1 MNKNILMVVIAIV
14 LVIATYVGVFVLG
27 RNSIKAPV
35 GKIEVKEVIRYDTVQ
50 TIKRIYINRLVE
62 AKTKGDSIKTYE
74 DRIVGDTLE
83 TKYDIFHSV
92 SDSQKTIRSW
102 WKVNIEPHIST
113 IIKTITRDSIQTK
126 INNVYLTK
134 PFLMD
139 SWFYVS
145 LISWLVTALA
155 IIF

>member
-27 RNSIKAPV
+27 RNSVKPPV
-35 GKIEVKEVIRYDTVQ
+35 GSVVERETIKYDTVQ

-102 WKVNIEPHIST
+102 WKINIEPRFRT
-113 IIKTITRDSIQTK
+113 VTKTITRDSIQTK
-126 INNVYLTK
+126 INNVYLMK

-145 LISWLVTALA
+145 LISWVFTALA

>member
-1 MNKNILMVVIAIV
+1 MNKNLLLTTILTIVIILAFIG
-14 LVIATYVGVFVLG
+14 IFFLG
-27 RNSIKAPV
+27 RGSVKAPT
-35 GKIEVKEVIRYDTVQ
+35 GKVEIRETVKYDTVQ
-50 TIKRIYINRLVE
+50 TIKKLYINRYIE
-62 AKTKGDSIKTYE
+62 SQSKGDSIKSYS
-74 DRIVGDTLE
+74 DSIVGDTNQV
-83 TKYDIFHSV
+83 KFDIFHSV
-92 SDSQKTIRSW
+92 QDSQKTIRSW